1 MLRIK
6 DLRKSFAGLV
16 AVSGLSFKVEINEA
30 VGLIGPN
37 GSGKTTAI
45 NLITG
50 VVHPDSGSIV
60 FKENEMA
67 GLAPHQIC
75 QKGIART
82 FQLVNIFPQ
91 MTVLENVSVGKLFG
105 REKLSFKEAEERA
118 FELLEFVELDNYAF
132 QQASS
137 LTYINQ
143 KRLELARALAT
154 KPDLLLLDEF
164 FAGLTP
170 SELSEGINIIHK
182 VKNLGFSLIVVEHIM
197 SVIVE
202 ICDKVVAIC
211 AGEKICEGYPSEVLD
226 DKEVIASYLGDAYVK
241 C

>member
-6 DLRKSFAGLV
+6 ELRKSFAGLV
-16 AVSGLSFKVEINEA
+16 AVSSLNLVVDKNEA

-50 VVHPDSGSIV
+50 VIHPDSGSIV
-60 FKENEMA
+60 FKENEIA

-75 QKGIART
+75 KKGIGRT

-91 MTVLENVSVGKLFG
+91 MSVLENVIVGKLFG
-105 REKLSFKEAEERA
+105 GEKLSFKEAEERA
-118 FELLEFVELDNYAF
+118 YELIKFVELDIYIN
-132 QQASS
+132 QQAAS

-170 SELSEGINIIHK
+170 SELSEGINLVKK
-182 VKNLGFSLIVVEHIM
+182 VKGLGVSLIIVEHIM

-202 ICDKVVAIC
+202 LCDRAVAIC

-226 DKEVIASYLGDAYVK
+226 DKEVVASYLGDAYVK